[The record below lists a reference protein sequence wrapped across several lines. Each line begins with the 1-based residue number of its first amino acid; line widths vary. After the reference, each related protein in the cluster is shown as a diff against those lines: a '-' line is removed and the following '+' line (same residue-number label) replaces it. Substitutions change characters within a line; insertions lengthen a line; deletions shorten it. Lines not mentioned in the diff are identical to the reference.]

1 MSGAEAMRYALLGDT
16 GLFVSRLSLGAL
28 TFGAQEGD
36 GLYQMIGNLDQP
48 AVNRMVA
55 HAIDKGVNLIDTAN
69 VYADGR
75 SEAAIGQA
83 LRDLGIRRSDMIIAT
98 KFFSRTGVGPNDIGG
113 SRAHIMA
120 SVEASLKRLGTDHID
135 LYQMHGQDPI
145 TPEEETLRALDDLVA
160 RGMVRYVG
168 CSNWQAWKLM
178 KALAVSDRRGLT
190 RFQSLQAYYSI
201 AGRDLEREIAP
212 LIQDQKIGLM
222 VWGALA
228 WGLLSGKYRRDG
240 GDSGGGGGEGRRAQL
255 DYPPVDRERAW
266 ACIDEMRAIGD
277 AHGVSVAR
285 VAIAWLLSKPY
296 VSTIVVGA
304 KSLEQLDD
312 NLAAMALEL
321 DADEL
326 ARLDVVS
333 ALPPEY
339 PGWAVDLMNKTR
351 LPQPGQGP
359 GGLGDRLRQSAADN
373 GGSAPC

>member
-1 MSGAEAMRYALLGDT
+1 MRYALLGDT

-28 TFGAQEGD
+28 TFGAQDGD

-48 AVNRMVA
+48 TVNRLVG
-55 HAIDKGVNLIDTAN
+55 HALERGVNLIDTAN

-75 SEAAIGQA
+75 SEVAVGQA
-83 LRDLGIRRSDMIIAT
+83 LKDLGVRRSDVIVAT
-98 KFFSRTGVGPNDIGG
+98 KFFSRTGPGPNDIGA

-120 SVEASLKRLGTDHID
+120 SVEASLKRLGTDHVD

-160 RGMVRYVG
+160 QGKVRYVG

-178 KALAVSDRRGLT
+178 KALALSDRRGLT

-212 LIQDQKIGLM
+212 LLQDQRVGLM

-240 GDSGGGGGEGRRAQL
+240 EGGGAGEGRRAQL

-266 ACIDEMRAIGD
+266 ACVDAMREIGD

-285 VAIAWLLSKPY
+285 VAIAWLLSRPC
-296 VSTIVVGA
+296 VSTIVIGA
-304 KSLEQLDD
+304 RNLDQLDD
-312 NLAAMALEL
+312 NLAALEL
-321 DADEL
+321 ELGPEEL
-326 ARLDVVS
+326 ARLDAVS

-339 PGWAVDLMNKTR
+339 PGWAVELMNKTR

-359 GGLGDRLRQSAADN
+359 GGLGDRLRQSAAEN
-373 GGSAPC
+373 G